1 MSHWNS
7 VGGAGWYPHLLI
19 SEEVERRRHQI
30 EFDRFLQIVG
40 HLQSGADG
48 YETPSWSFQRHGDDD
63 QDAVEFLLACNV
75 VKDLSTRRVRALE
88 QKILNSTS
96 PDTW

>member
-48 YETPSWSFQRHGDDD
+48 YETPS
-63 QDAVEFLLACNV
+63 
-75 VKDLSTRRVRALE
+75 
-88 QKILNSTS
+88 
-96 PDTW
+96 